1 MTTDR
6 PHRATCHICGSLGDY
21 TDPRDAA
28 NAELQH
34 QASAH
39 PAQLYADP
47 APNPGTRVNTWRG
60 KGRPKKQK
68 PEYKDLTWLR
78 KRR

>member
-1 MTTDR
+1 MTDAA
-6 PHRATCHICGSLGDY
+6 HRATCHICGSLGNY
-21 TDPRDAA
+21 TDPGDAA

-34 QASAH
+34 QINAH

-47 APNPGTRVNTWRG
+47 PEVPKTRENTWTG
-60 KGRPKKQK
+60 KGRPKKPK
-68 PEYKDLTWLR
+68 PDPKDLKWLK